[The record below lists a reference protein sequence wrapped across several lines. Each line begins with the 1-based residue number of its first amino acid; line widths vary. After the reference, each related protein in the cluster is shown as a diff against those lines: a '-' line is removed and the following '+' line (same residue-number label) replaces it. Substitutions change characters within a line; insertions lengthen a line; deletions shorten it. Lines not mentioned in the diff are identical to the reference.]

1 MKSLRVPKSLTFSL
15 SIPRNLTG
23 PLNPQKIR
31 QSRLQTPPK
40 TSSSLWDLPALWPR
54 EADPLVASLFPPL
67 SPEGHLST
75 PSLLLLTD
83 T

>member
-31 QSRLQTPPK
+31 
-40 TSSSLWDLPALWPR
+40 LWPR

>member
-40 TSSSLWDLPALWPR
+40 TSSSLWDLPALGLGRQILLWPLCPHR
-54 EADPLVASLFPPL
+54 CLLRDIF
-67 SPEGHLST
+67 
-75 PSLLLLTD
+75 LLLVCCC
-83 T
+83 